1 MPVNSFE
8 NYPMSWRPQINR
20 EKVPLYLSIA
30 AALEKDIAAGMLQ
43 PNDKLP
49 PQRELADY
57 LDVNL
62 STVTRAFKLCESKGF
77 ISGTIGRGTYVASD
91 VSANLPMLNETEE
104 SNCINLGASHP
115 LYKQNR
121 YITQMLKKLPSRINM
136 DNLLKYTDISGSVLQ
151 KESACLWL
159 NQLGIPA
166 LAEHILITSGLQN
179 SLAVILASLFRYG
192 DKIVTNSLTYPGIK
206 NIANMLG
213 IILIPIPYLDDRMD
227 LQYLEQICRTENI
240 KGIYVIPDYHNPTT
254 LTMSAD
260 ERIHLSSIIA
270 KYKLINIE
278 DGTYT
283 FLSEKPNLSLYE
295 LIPDHT
301 IHICTLSNSL
311 SAGLRISFLAAP
323 LNFREILLNGI
334 RNINVMSS
342 PIETELA
349 AQLIQTG
356 IAGDIVADQLQ
367 EISKRNKITENLL
380 AGFDLWGNQRC
391 QFRWLILRNSVNSHE
406 LEICLRKKGVQ
417 VFCSE
422 RFLVGNS
429 TLIPAIRLAV
439 CSPDSQED
447 LVKGINIIRET
458 LLHIR
463 SEANSLYVDNY

>member
-8 NYPMSWRPQINR
+8 NYPMSWRPKLNR
-20 EKVPLYLSIA
+20 ENTPLYLSIA
-30 AALEKDIAAGMLQ
+30 AALEKDIAAGNLQ

-62 STVTRAFKLCESKGF
+62 STVTRAFKLCESKGL

-91 VSANLPMLNETEE
+91 VSANLPMLSEREE

-115 LYKQNR
+115 LYQQNR
-121 YITQMLKKLPSRINM
+121 YIIQMLKKLPSRINI
-136 DNLLKYTDISGSVLQ
+136 DNLLKYTDISGSELQ
-151 KESACLWL
+151 KESACIWL
-159 NQLGIPA
+159 HKLGIPA
-166 LAEHILITSGLQN
+166 QSKNILITSGLQN
-179 SLAVILASLFRYG
+179 SLTVILASLFRHG
-192 DKIVTNSLTYPGIK
+192 DKIATNSLIYPGIK

-213 IILIPIPYLDDRMD
+213 IILIPIPYRNSKMD
-227 LQYLEQICRTENI
+227 LKYLEQICKAENI
-240 KGIYVIPDYHNPTT
+240 KGIYVIPDSHNPTT
-254 LTMSAD
+254 VTMD
-260 ERIHLSSIIA
+260 LNERIHLSSIIE
-270 KYKLINIE
+270 KYALINIE

-283 FLSEKPNLSLYE
+283 FLSEMPNLSLYE

-323 LNFREILLNGI
+323 PAFRESLLTGI

-356 IAGDIVADQLQ
+356 IAEHITADKIQ
-367 EISKRNKITENLL
+367 EIIKRNRITENLL
-380 AGFDLWGNQRC
+380 AGNDLWGTQRS
-391 QFRWLILRNSVNSHE
+391 QFRWLILRNSINSHE
-406 LEICLRKKGVQ
+406 LEIYLRKMGVQ

-429 TLIPAIRLAV
+429 TLISAIRLAV
-439 CSPDSQED
+439 CSPDSHGD
-447 LVKGINIIRET
+447 LARGLQIINEA
-458 LLHIR
+458 LL
-463 SEANSLYVDNY
+463 SFAPASV

>member
-8 NYPMSWRPQINR
+8 NYPMSWRPKLSR
-20 EKVPLYLSIA
+20 ENTPLYLSIA
-30 AALEKDIAAGMLQ
+30 AALEKDIAAGNLQ

-62 STVTRAFKLCESKGF
+62 STVTRAFKLCESKGL
-77 ISGTIGRGTYVASD
+77 ISGTIGKGTYVASD
-91 VSANLPMLNETEE
+91 VSANLPMLSENKE

-115 LYKQNR
+115 LYQQNR
-121 YITQMLKKLPSRINM
+121 YITQMLKKLPSRINI
-136 DNLLKYTDISGSVLQ
+136 DNLLKYTDISGSELQ
-151 KESACLWL
+151 KESACIWL
-159 NQLGIPA
+159 HKLGIPA
-166 LAEHILITSGLQN
+166 QSKNILITSGLQN
-179 SLAVILASLFRYG
+179 SLTVILASLFRYG
-192 DKIVTNSLTYPGIK
+192 DKIATNSLTYPGIK

-213 IILIPIPYLDDRMD
+213 IILIPIPYRNRKMD
-227 LQYLEQICRTENI
+227 LKYLEQICKTENI
-240 KGIYVIPDYHNPTT
+240 KGIYVIPDSHNPTT
-254 LTMSAD
+254 VTMELN
-260 ERIHLSSIIA
+260 ERIHLSSMIE
-270 KYKLINIE
+270 KYALINIE

-323 LNFREILLNGI
+323 LAFRESLLTGI

-356 IAGDIVADQLQ
+356 IAQRITSDKIP
-367 EISKRNKITENLL
+367 EIIKRNRITENLL
-380 AGFDLWGNQRC
+380 AGNDLWGSQRS
-391 QFRWLILRNSVNSHE
+391 QFRWLILRNSINSHE
-406 LEICLRKKGVQ
+406 LEIYLRKKGVQ

-439 CSPDSQED
+439 CSPDSHAD
-447 LVKGINIIRET
+447 LARGLQIINES
-458 LLHIR
+458 LL
-463 SEANSLYVDNY
+463 SFAPASV

>member
-8 NYPMSWRPQINR
+8 NYPMSWRPKLSR
-20 EKVPLYLSIA
+20 ENTPLYLSIA
-30 AALEKDIAAGMLQ
+30 AALEKDIAAGNLQ

-62 STVTRAFKLCESKGF
+62 STVTRAFKLCESKGL

-91 VSANLPMLNETEE
+91 VSANLPMLSEREE

-115 LYKQNR
+115 LYQQNR
-121 YITQMLKKLPSRINM
+121 YITQMLKKLPSRINI
-136 DNLLKYTDISGSVLQ
+136 DNLLKYTDISGSELQ
-151 KESACLWL
+151 KESACIWL
-159 NQLGIPA
+159 HKLGIPA
-166 LAEHILITSGLQN
+166 QSNNILITSGLQN
-179 SLAVILASLFRYG
+179 SLTVILASLFRYG
-192 DKIVTNSLTYPGIK
+192 DKIATNSLTYPGIK

-213 IILIPIPYLDDRMD
+213 IILIPIPYRNSKMD
-227 LQYLEQICRTENI
+227 LKYLEQICKAENI
-240 KGIYVIPDYHNPTT
+240 KGIYVIPDSHNPTT
-254 LTMSAD
+254 VTMD
-260 ERIHLSSIIA
+260 LNERIHLSSIIE
-270 KYKLINIE
+270 KYALINIE

-283 FLSEKPNLSLYE
+283 FLSEMPNLSLYE

-323 LNFREILLNGI
+323 PAFRESLLTGI

-356 IAGDIVADQLQ
+356 IAEHITADKIQ
-367 EISKRNKITENLL
+367 EIIKRNRITENLL
-380 AGFDLWGNQRC
+380 AGNDLWGTQRS
-391 QFRWLILRNSVNSHE
+391 QFRWLILRNSINSHE
-406 LEICLRKKGVQ
+406 LEIYLRKKGVQ

-429 TLIPAIRLAV
+429 TLISAIRLAV
-439 CSPDSQED
+439 CSPDSHVD
-447 LVKGINIIRET
+447 LARGLQIINEA
-458 LLHIR
+458 LL
-463 SEANSLYVDNY
+463 SFAPASV

>member
-8 NYPMSWRPQINR
+8 NYPMSWRPKLNR
-20 EKVPLYLSIA
+20 ENTPLYLSIA
-30 AALEKDIAAGMLQ
+30 AALEKDIAAGNLQ

-62 STVTRAFKLCESKGF
+62 STVTRAFKLCESKGL

-91 VSANLPMLNETEE
+91 VSANLPMLSEREE

-115 LYKQNR
+115 LYQQNR
-121 YITQMLKKLPSRINM
+121 YITQMLKKLPSRINI
-136 DNLLKYTDISGSVLQ
+136 DNLLKYTDISGSELQ
-151 KESACLWL
+151 KESACIWL
-159 NQLGIPA
+159 HKLGIPA
-166 LAEHILITSGLQN
+166 QYKNILITSGLQN
-179 SLAVILASLFRYG
+179 SLTVIFASLFRYG
-192 DKIVTNSLTYPGIK
+192 DKIATNSLTYPGIK

-213 IILIPIPYLDDRMD
+213 IILIPIPYRNSKMD
-227 LQYLEQICRTENI
+227 LKYLEQICKAENI
-240 KGIYVIPDYHNPTT
+240 KGIYVIPDSHNPTT
-254 LTMSAD
+254 VTMD
-260 ERIHLSSIIA
+260 LNERIHLSSIIE
-270 KYKLINIE
+270 KYALINIE

-283 FLSEKPNLSLYE
+283 FLSEMPNLSLYE

-323 LNFREILLNGI
+323 PAFRESLLTGI

-356 IAGDIVADQLQ
+356 IAEHITADKIQ
-367 EISKRNKITENLL
+367 EIIKRNRITENLL
-380 AGFDLWGNQRC
+380 AGNDLWGTQRS
-391 QFRWLILRNSVNSHE
+391 QFRWLILRNSINSHE
-406 LEICLRKKGVQ
+406 LEIYLRKKGVQ

-429 TLIPAIRLAV
+429 TLISAIRLAV
-439 CSPDSQED
+439 CSPDSHGD
-447 LVKGINIIRET
+447 LARGLQIINEA
-458 LLHIR
+458 LL
-463 SEANSLYVDNY
+463 SFAPASV

>member
-8 NYPMSWRPQINR
+8 NYPMSWRPKLSR
-20 EKVPLYLSIA
+20 ENTPLYLSIA
-30 AALEKDIAAGMLQ
+30 AALEKDIAAGNLQ

-62 STVTRAFKLCESKGF
+62 STVTRAFKLCESKGL

-91 VSANLPMLNETEE
+91 VSANLPMLSEREE

-115 LYKQNR
+115 LYRQNR
-121 YITQMLKKLPSRINM
+121 YITQMLKKLPSKINI
-136 DNLLKYTDISGSVLQ
+136 DNLLKYTDISGSELQ
-151 KESACLWL
+151 KESACIWL
-159 NQLGIPA
+159 HKLGIPA
-166 LAEHILITSGLQN
+166 QSKNILITSGLQN
-179 SLAVILASLFRYG
+179 SLTVILASLFRYG
-192 DKIVTNSLTYPGIK
+192 DKIATNSLTYPGIK

-213 IILIPIPYLDDRMD
+213 IILIPIPFLSSKMD
-227 LQYLEQICRTENI
+227 LKYLEQICKTENI
-240 KGIYVIPDYHNPTT
+240 KGIYVIPDSHNPTT
-254 LTMSAD
+254 VTMELN
-260 ERIHLSSIIA
+260 ERIHLSSIIEKNA
-270 KYKLINIE
+270 LINIE

-295 LIPDHT
+295 LIPNHT

-311 SAGLRISFLAAP
+311 SAGLRISFLAVPPA
-323 LNFREILLNGI
+323 FRESLLTGI

-356 IAGDIVADQLQ
+356 IAEHIIGDKIK
-367 EISKRNKITENLL
+367 EIIKRNIITENLL
-380 AGFDLWGNQRC
+380 AGNELWGSQRC
-391 QFRWLILRNSVNSHE
+391 QFRWLMLRDSINSHE
-406 LEICLRKKGVQ
+406 LEIYLRKKSVQ

-429 TLIPAIRLAV
+429 KLIPAIRLAV
-439 CSPDSQED
+439 CSPDSHAD
-447 LVKGINIIRET
+447 LARGLQIINES
-458 LLHIR
+458 LLP
-463 SEANSLYVDNY
+463 

>member
-8 NYPMSWRPQINR
+8 NYPMSWRPKLSR
-20 EKVPLYLSIA
+20 ENTPLYLSIA
-30 AALEKDIAAGMLQ
+30 AALEKDIAAGNLQ

-62 STVTRAFKLCESKGF
+62 STVTRAFKLCESKGL
-77 ISGTIGRGTYVASD
+77 ISGTIGKGTYVASD
-91 VSANLPMLNETEE
+91 VSANLPMLSENKE

-115 LYKQNR
+115 LYQQNR
-121 YITQMLKKLPSRINM
+121 YITQMLKKLPSKINI
-136 DNLLKYTDISGSVLQ
+136 DNLLKYTDISGSELQ
-151 KESACLWL
+151 KESACIWL
-159 NQLGIPA
+159 HKLGIPA
-166 LAEHILITSGLQN
+166 QSKNILITSGLQN
-179 SLAVILASLFRYG
+179 SLTVILASLFRYG
-192 DKIVTNSLTYPGIK
+192 DKIATNSLTYPGIK

-213 IILIPIPYLDDRMD
+213 IILIPIPYRNRKMD
-227 LQYLEQICRTENI
+227 LKYLEQICKTEKI
-240 KGIYVIPDYHNPTT
+240 KGIYVIPDSHNPTT
-254 LTMSAD
+254 VTMELN
-260 ERIHLSSIIA
+260 ERIHLSSMIE
-270 KYKLINIE
+270 KYALINIE

-323 LNFREILLNGI
+323 LAFRESLLTGI

-356 IAGDIVADQLQ
+356 IAQRITTDKIQ
-367 EISKRNKITENLL
+367 EIIKRNRITENLL
-380 AGFDLWGNQRC
+380 AGNDLWGSQRS
-391 QFRWLILRNSVNSHE
+391 QFRWLILRNSINSHE
-406 LEICLRKKGVQ
+406 LEIYLRKKGVQ

-439 CSPDSQED
+439 CSPDSHAD
-447 LVKGINIIRET
+447 LARGLQIINES
-458 LLHIR
+458 LL
-463 SEANSLYVDNY
+463 SFAPASV